1 MKYVPFWHSFINMLC
16 VFCEILFWGIVICIE
31 TIWRF
36 SFVLDNLL
44 EIQHTAWTDGHH
56 GQPTVKLCCCWFDLQ
71 GAGHQ
76 FVSSPDTYLLFPCQY
91 RATNI
96 SLHNSPL
103 CYMHFC
109 VLVQVAGSI
118 HFPPGTVKVLFG
130 ILRPRPICCHRV
142 IFTEPLSIF
151 S

>member
-44 EIQHTAWTDGHH
+44 EIQHTAWTPWTANCQTLLLLIWSAGCRTSIRVITRYIF
-56 GQPTVKLCCCWFDLQ
+56 TVPLP
-71 GAGHQ
+71 AP
-76 FVSSPDTYLLFPCQY
+76 SYQY
-91 RATNI
+91 FTAQL
-96 SLHNSPL
+96 SL
-103 CYMHFC
+103 CYVHFC

>member
-44 EIQHTAWTDGHH
+44 EIQHTAWTPWTANCQTLLLLISSDRCRSSIRVII
-56 GQPTVKLCCCWFDLQ
+56 QYIFTVPLSVPSYQYFTAQLYPLLHALLRIGPSCWKYSLSTRD
-71 GAGHQ
+71 
-76 FVSSPDTYLLFPCQY
+76 SSKSLF
-91 RATNI
+91 
-96 SLHNSPL
+96 
-103 CYMHFC
+103 
-109 VLVQVAGSI
+109 
-118 HFPPGTVKVLFG
+118 FG
-130 ILRPRPICCHRV
+130 ISRPRPICCYRV
-142 IFTEPLSIF
+142 IFKEPLSIF